1 MTSKLFPVKY
11 ILSVGQSCYTLNVEI
26 SGLVTRDLGSYFLLL
41 LLLLLIVQFSRNF
54 IKNCEDNISIV
65 WKEMRI

>member
-11 ILSVGQSCYTLNVEI
+11 ILSVGHSCYTLKVEI

-41 LLLLLIVQFSRNF
+41 LLLLLIVLFSSNF
-54 IKNCEDNISIV
+54 IKDCEETISIV